1 MSSKKWVLVFLVTV
15 LVLAALLAGLNLA
28 VDPFGAFGDRLL
40 SWFSYDETNN
50 PRVAKFSYLE
60 QHHDEY
66 DSYILGC
73 SSTSSFPV
81 DAFNEAYDASFYNLI
96 MYGADMRDC
105 EKIARYLIEHYEVKN
120 LILNVYLD
128 NGLTYDEESDRL
140 TKNLHYKEDPDTSVL
155 SYYTRYLFADP
166 RYALAKLNAL
176 RTDTILP
183 QTFDVF
189 DERTGCYDKRVRDA
203 EPIGSEERYLESY
216 PVFADYPHQT
226 LSLPY
231 TEQCMQSVAAIKTLC
246 KEAGVNLTVAA
257 GPVYAEYLKNY
268 EPETVAQFY
277 RSLAQVTP
285 FWDFSSSSVGCEMR
299 YFYDGTHFRNNVGE
313 MICARMT
320 GRTDLWI
327 PDDFGTYVTAD
338 TPEDYFLNVLSPA
351 ALSADEISTQVPIL
365 MYHHLSE
372 DVTNSEMV
380 SPEQFGVQIRA
391 LSEAGYTGVSFDE
404 LQAYVLRGEPLPE
417 KPVVITF
424 DDGYRSNYTLAYP
437 ILQKYGMKA
446 TIFAVGVSFGTD
458 HYKDTDYA
466 ITPHFGAAEAAE
478 MTASGLISIQ
488 SHTYDMHQWPPYE
501 TGSAVRENI
510 LQLSSESEE
519 AYVQALTEDF
529 TRSRA
534 LLEGATGR
542 PVDVLAY
549 PAGQYSTLTQVT
561 LQSLGVHVTLSTNP
575 GINTVV
581 KGLPQTL
588 YAMLRFGITEDVS
601 PEALLDMIR

>member
-380 SPEQFGVQIRA
+380 SPEQFEVQIRA